1 MSNYKEELNNI
12 HAPEDLILRTLNK
25 VHEEEKKVEA
35 ETEQK
40 IETTYNDS
48 NVTRIKPKRIITTVS
63 SIAAAA
69 AVLII
74 ALSAGG
80 FFKGYSEDS
89 TSSSDMM
96 METTQ
101 ASAESD
107 ASSAS
112 SDASSGASSASSNAS
127 SAASSASSDASS
139 AASEASDSSDEEDNT
154 MNYSYGDYKNKNK
167 RDSVANG
174 EATNSLTAKWTM
186 PDSIEVTSE
195 LNGLFAEGVEGLT
208 KATFEPAAYLGYIEE
223 TDLAHAFLC
232 KTIEDTGKTFWSVV
246 YIKEDSEGKV
256 NLLDVQSIML
266 SESSDKGAVQFG
278 TVSGNELVGNW
289 SVDEESVSNGIG
301 DISDDIKAA
310 IDEALK
316 SKVSVTYEPIMIMG
330 SQVVSGTNYAVL
342 CKNVTSSEWTIVY
355 VYKNLDGKGTLMNVA
370 TFDLEVFE

>member
-80 FFKGYSEDS
+80 FFKGYSEES

-101 ASAESD
+101 ASAESE

-112 SDASSGASSASSNAS
+112 SNASSGASSASSNAS

-167 RDSVANG
+167 RDSVAQG

-195 LNGLFAEGVEGLT
+195 LNGLFNEGVEGLT
-208 KATFEPAAYLGYIEE
+208 KVTFEPAAYLGYIEE

-278 TVSGNELVGNW
+278 TVSGDELVGNW

-355 VYKNLDGKGTLMNVA
+355 VYKNLDGKGNLMNVA

>member
-48 NVTRIKPKRIITTVS
+48 NVSRIKPKRIITTVS

-80 FFKGYSEDS
+80 LFKGYSEDS

-101 ASAESD
+101 ASAESE

-167 RDSVANG
+167 RDSVAQG

-195 LNGLFAEGVEGLT
+195 LNGLFNEGVEGLT

-232 KTIEDTGKTFWSVV
+232 KTTEDTGKTFWSVV

-278 TVSGNELVGNW
+278 TVSGDELVGNW

>member
-69 AVLII
+69 AVLIL

-101 ASAESD
+101 ASAESE
-107 ASSAS
+107 
-112 SDASSGASSASSNAS
+112 
-127 SAASSASSDASS
+127 ASSASSDASS
-139 AASEASDSSDEEDNT
+139 AASEASDSFDEEDKT

-195 LNGLFAEGVEGLT
+195 LNGLFNEGVEGLT

-232 KTIEDTGKTFWSVV
+232 KTTEDTGKTFWSVV

-266 SESSDKGAVQFG
+266 TESSDKGAVQFG
-278 TVSGNELVGNW
+278 TVSGDGLVGNW
-289 SVDEESVSNGIG
+289 SVDEESISNGIG
-301 DISDDIKAA
+301 DI
-310 IDEALK
+310 
-316 SKVSVTYEPIMIMG
+316 
-330 SQVVSGTNYAVL
+330 
-342 CKNVTSSEWTIVY
+342 
-355 VYKNLDGKGTLMNVA
+355 
-370 TFDLEVFE
+370 

>member
-40 IETTYNDS
+40 LETTYNDS
-48 NVTRIKPKRIITTVS
+48 NVSRIKPKRIITTVS

-80 FFKGYSEDS
+80 LFKGYSEDS

-101 ASAESD
+101 ASAESE

-112 SDASSGASSASSNAS
+112 SNASSGASSASSN
-127 SAASSASSDASS
+127 ASS

-195 LNGLFAEGVEGLT
+195 LNDLFTEGVEGLT

-232 KTIEDTGKTFWSVV
+232 KTTEDTGKTFWSVV

-266 SESSDKGAVQFG
+266 TESSDKGAVQFG
-278 TVSGNELVGNW
+278 TVSGDGLVGNW

>member
-69 AVLII
+69 AVLIL

-89 TSSSDMM
+89 ASSSDMM

-101 ASAESD
+101 ASAESG

-112 SDASSGASSASSNAS
+112 SNASSGASSASSNAS

-139 AASEASDSSDEEDNT
+139 AASEASDSFDEEDKT

-195 LNGLFAEGVEGLT
+195 LNDLFTEGVEGLT

-232 KTIEDTGKTFWSVV
+232 KTTEDTGKTFWSVV

-266 SESSDKGAVQFG
+266 TESSDKGAVQFG
-278 TVSGNELVGNW
+278 TVSGDGLVGNW
-289 SVDEESVSNGIG
+289 SVDEESISNGIG

>member
-69 AVLII
+69 AVLIL

-89 TSSSDMM
+89 ASSSDMM

-101 ASAESD
+101 ASAESG

-112 SDASSGASSASSNAS
+112 SNASSGASSASSNAS

-139 AASEASDSSDEEDNT
+139 AASEASDSFDEEDKT

-195 LNGLFAEGVEGLT
+195 LNDLFTEGVEGLT

-223 TDLAHAFLC
+223 TNLAHAFLC
-232 KTIEDTGKTFWSVV
+232 KTTEDTGKTFWSVV

-266 SESSDKGAVQFG
+266 TESSDKGAVQFG
-278 TVSGNELVGNW
+278 TVSGDGLVGNW
-289 SVDEESVSNGIG
+289 SVDEESISNGIG

>member
-69 AVLII
+69 AVLIL

-80 FFKGYSEDS
+80 FFKGYREDS
-89 TSSSDMM
+89 ASSSDMM

-101 ASAESD
+101 ASTES
-107 ASSAS
+107 
-112 SDASSGASSASSNAS
+112 G
-127 SAASSASSDASS
+127 ASSASSDASS
-139 AASEASDSSDEEDNT
+139 AASEASDSAGEYSDSSNEADNT
-154 MNYSYGDYKNKNK
+154 MNYSYGDNKNKNK
-167 RDSVANG
+167 RDSVAQG

-195 LNGLFAEGVEGLT
+195 LNDLFTEGVEGLT

-223 TDLAHAFLC
+223 TNLAHAFLC
-232 KTIEDTGKTFWSVV
+232 KTTEDTGKTFWSVV

-278 TVSGNELVGNW
+278 TVSGDELVGSW
-289 SVDEESVSNGIG
+289 SVDGESVSKGIG
-301 DISDDIKAA
+301 DISDDIKVA

-342 CKNVTSSEWTIVY
+342 CKNETSSEWTIVY

>member
-69 AVLII
+69 AVLIL

-80 FFKGYSEDS
+80 FFKGYREDS
-89 TSSSDMM
+89 ASSSDMM

-101 ASAESD
+101 ASTES
-107 ASSAS
+107 
-112 SDASSGASSASSNAS
+112 G
-127 SAASSASSDASS
+127 ASSASSDASS
-139 AASEASDSSDEEDNT
+139 AASEASDSAGEYSDSSNEADNT
-154 MNYSYGDYKNKNK
+154 MNYSYGDNKNKNK
-167 RDSVANG
+167 RDSVAQG
-174 EATNSLTAKWTM
+174 EAANSLTAKWTM
-186 PDSIEVTSE
+186 PESIEMTSE
-195 LNGLFAEGVEGLT
+195 LNGLFNEGVEGLT

-223 TDLAHAFLC
+223 TNLAHAFLC
-232 KTIEDTGKTFWSVV
+232 KTTEDTGKTFWSVV

-266 SESSDKGAVQFG
+266 TESSDKGAVQFG
-278 TVSGNELVGNW
+278 TVSGDELVGSW
-289 SVDEESVSNGIG
+289 SVDGESVSKGIG
-301 DISDDIKAA
+301 DISDDIKVA

-342 CKNVTSSEWTIVY
+342 CKNETSSEWTIVY

>member
-48 NVTRIKPKRIITTVS
+48 NVSRIKPKRIITTVS

-80 FFKGYSEDS
+80 LFKGYSEDS

-101 ASAESD
+101 ASAESE

-112 SDASSGASSASSNAS
+112 SNASSGASSASSNAS

-154 MNYSYGDYKNKNK
+154 MNYSYGDNKNKNK
-167 RDSVANG
+167 RDSVAQG

-186 PDSIEVTSE
+186 PESIEVTSE
-195 LNGLFAEGVEGLT
+195 LNGLFNEGVEGLT

-232 KTIEDTGKTFWSVV
+232 KTTEDTGKTFWSVV

-278 TVSGNELVGNW
+278 TVSGDELVGNW

>member
-12 HAPEDLILRTLNK
+12 HAPENLILRTLNK

-69 AVLII
+69 AVLIL

-80 FFKGYSEDS
+80 FFKGYREDS
-89 TSSSDMM
+89 ASSSDMM

-101 ASAESD
+101 ASAESG

-112 SDASSGASSASSNAS
+112 SDAS

-139 AASEASDSSDEEDNT
+139 AASEASDSAGEYSDSSNEADNT
-154 MNYSYGDYKNKNK
+154 MNYSYGDNKNKNK
-167 RDSVANG
+167 RDSVAQG

-186 PDSIEVTSE
+186 PESIEVTSE
-195 LNGLFAEGVEGLT
+195 LNGLFNEGVEGLT

-223 TDLAHAFLC
+223 TNLDHAFLC
-232 KTIEDTGKTFWSVV
+232 KTTEDTGKTFWSVV

-266 SESSDKGAVQFG
+266 SESLDKGAVQFG
-278 TVSGNELVGNW
+278 TVSGDELVGSW
-289 SVDEESVSNGIG
+289 SVDGESVSKGIG
-301 DISDDIKAA
+301 DISDDIKVA

-342 CKNVTSSEWTIVY
+342 CKNETSSEWTIVY

>member
-40 IETTYNDS
+40 LETTYNDS
-48 NVTRIKPKRIITTVS
+48 NVSRIKPKRIITTVS

-101 ASAESD
+101 ASAESE

-112 SDASSGASSASSNAS
+112 SNASSGASSASSN
-127 SAASSASSDASS
+127 ASS

-195 LNGLFAEGVEGLT
+195 LNDLFTEGVEGLT

-232 KTIEDTGKTFWSVV
+232 KTTEDTGKTFWSVV

-256 NLLDVQSIML
+256 NLLDVQNIML

-301 DISDDIKAA
+301 DISDDIKVA

>member
-48 NVTRIKPKRIITTVS
+48 NVSRIKPKRIITTVS

-101 ASAESD
+101 ASAESE

-139 AASEASDSSDEEDNT
+139 ATSEASDSSDEADNT

-195 LNGLFAEGVEGLT
+195 LNGLFNEGVEDLT
-208 KATFEPAAYLGYIEE
+208 KVTFEPAAYLGYSEE

>member
-101 ASAESD
+101 ASAESE

-167 RDSVANG
+167 RDSVAQG

-195 LNGLFAEGVEGLT
+195 LNDLFTEGVEGLT
-208 KATFEPAAYLGYIEE
+208 KATFEPAAYLGYTEK

-232 KTIEDTGKTFWSVV
+232 KTTEDTGKTFWSVV

-278 TVSGNELVGNW
+278 TVAGDELVGNW

-370 TFDLEVFE
+370 AFDLEVFE

>member
-80 FFKGYSEDS
+80 LFKGYSEDS

-101 ASAESD
+101 ASAESE

-139 AASEASDSSDEEDNT
+139 EASEASDSSDEEDNT

-167 RDSVANG
+167 RESVANG

-195 LNGLFAEGVEGLT
+195 LNGLFNEGVEGLT

-278 TVSGNELVGNW
+278 TVSGDELVGNW

>member
-69 AVLII
+69 AVLIL

-101 ASAESD
+101 ASAESE
-107 ASSAS
+107 
-112 SDASSGASSASSNAS
+112 
-127 SAASSASSDASS
+127 ASSASSDASS
-139 AASEASDSSDEEDNT
+139 AASEASDSFDEEDKT

-195 LNGLFAEGVEGLT
+195 LNGLFNEGVEGLT

-232 KTIEDTGKTFWSVV
+232 KTTEDTGKTFWSVV

-266 SESSDKGAVQFG
+266 TESSDKGAVQFG
-278 TVSGNELVGNW
+278 TVSGDGLVGNW
-289 SVDEESVSNGIG
+289 SVDEESISNGIG

>member
-69 AVLII
+69 VVLIL

-80 FFKGYSEDS
+80 FFKGYREDS
-89 TSSSDMM
+89 ASSSDMM

-101 ASAESD
+101 ASAES
-107 ASSAS
+107 
-112 SDASSGASSASSNAS
+112 G
-127 SAASSASSDASS
+127 ASSASSDASS
-139 AASEASDSSDEEDNT
+139 AASEASDSAGEYSDSSNEADNT
-154 MNYSYGDYKNKNK
+154 MNYSYGDNKNKNK
-167 RDSVANG
+167 RDSVAQG

-186 PDSIEVTSE
+186 PESIEVTSE
-195 LNGLFAEGVEGLT
+195 LNGLFNEGVEGLT

-223 TDLAHAFLC
+223 TDLDHAFLC
-232 KTIEDTGKTFWSVV
+232 KTTEDTGKTFWSVV

-278 TVSGNELVGNW
+278 TVSGNELVGSW
-289 SVDEESVSNGIG
+289 SVDGESVSKGIG
-301 DISDDIKAA
+301 DISDDIKVA

-342 CKNVTSSEWTIVY
+342 CKNETSSEWTIVY

>member
-40 IETTYNDS
+40 IETTFNDS

-101 ASAESD
+101 ASAESE

-167 RDSVANG
+167 RDSVAQG

-195 LNGLFAEGVEGLT
+195 LNGLFNEGVEGLT

-232 KTIEDTGKTFWSVV
+232 KTTEDTGKTFWSVV

-278 TVSGNELVGNW
+278 TVSGDELVGNW